1 MDVAYWNFGFTLL
14 NAVVIT
20 KVIMIGEYAKLE
32 KRHENK
38 SLLVSTL
45 WKAVVFGVLAF
56 AFHIVEEVVKR
67 LFVALC

>member
-1 MDVAYWNFGFTLL
+1 MDVAYWNFGLTLL

-45 WKAVVFGVLAF
+45 
-56 AFHIVEEVVKR
+56 
-67 LFVALC
+67 

>member
-32 KRHENK
+32 GRTHGNPRG
-38 SLLVSTL
+38 SQVSTGGFTTDAGNL
-45 WKAVVFGVLAF
+45 LNAPQ
-56 AFHIVEEVVKR
+56 R
-67 LFVALC
+67 PSQPS